1 MGLNNRWYVA
11 SFAAA
16 LAVAACGPLVWL
28 ADPVRAGG
36 LYWIDLLE
44 ALARA
49 CALIPLCWTVGA
61 YRAWSRTGRRRLG
74 WLRLPIAAG
83 GLLAACLLLAAPE
96 RLGFLAWT
104 CGLTAALVL
113 LDAALEER
121 SRRSVPYGTLGFAA
135 AVLLLGA
142 ALLYPMPYS
151 AITPGFTL
159 SMSRYA
165 QVEGGHAAG
174 SLEGVL
180 VIERPAFPIDWL
192 AAALLPQMRLEKRDT
207 SIPISEIQRQ
217 VHIQRAGANEVGTAV
232 ALQKLGLGQGVLP
245 QGVQVLAVQEGGP
258 AEGLLQPGD
267 LLLSVDGRQA
277 RTTGELAERMA
288 DVAPGEPVKIGYER
302 GSAKAVAV
310 IRSKALDEDPQR
322 AVLGI
327 QVQDRTKADLTRRMD
342 YRSYLLY
349 QGGPSHGAML
359 ALSVID
365 QLTPGGVAGGNR
377 VAGTGTIDAAGRIG
391 RIGGIEQKAYAVQ
404 RAGADVF
411 FVPAGQ
417 EEDARK
423 GADRLNIVPVATLD
437 DMLAWLKAHPKR

>member
-1 MGLNNRWYVA
+1 MNNRWYVA

-16 LAVAACGPLVWL
+16 LAAAAIGPLVWL

-36 LYWIDLLE
+36 WYWIDLLE

-83 GLLAACLLLAAPE
+83 GLLASGLLLAQPE

-104 CGLTAALVL
+104 CGLTAVIVL
-113 LDAALEER
+113 LDAGLEER
-121 SRRSVPYGTLGFAA
+121 ARRKVPFGTLGFAA
-135 AVLLLGA
+135 IVLLLGA
-142 ALLYPMPYS
+142 ALLYPTPYS
-151 AITPGFTL
+151 ALTPGFTL
-159 SMSRYA
+159 NMNRYA
-165 QVEGGHAAG
+165 HVEGGQPQG
-174 SLEGVL
+174 SLAGVL
-180 VIERPAFPIDWL
+180 VIERPAFPVDWL
-192 AAALLPQMRLEKRDT
+192 VAALFPRVKLEKRDT

-217 VHIQRAGANEVGTAV
+217 VHVQRAGANEIGTAV

-258 AEGLLQPGD
+258 AENRLKPGD
-267 LLLSVDGRQA
+267 LLLSVDGRLA

-288 DVAPGEPVKIGYER
+288 DVAPGEDVQIGYER
-302 GSAKAVAV
+302 GGGKAVAV
-310 IRSKALDEDPQR
+310 IRSKASADDSRR

-327 QVQDRTKADLTRRMD
+327 QVQDRTKADLTRGME
-342 YRSYLLY
+342 YRSYLAY

-359 ALSVID
+359 ALTVID
-365 QLTPGGVAGGNR
+365 QLTPGGIAGGNR

-391 RIGGIEQKAYAVQ
+391 RIGGIEQKAFAVQ

-411 FVPAGQ
+411 FVPVGQ
-417 EEDARK
+417 EADARK
-423 GADRLNIVPVATLD
+423 GAERLNIVPVATLD